1 MNLFSK
7 FFKKRQDRSKSQIQ
21 IFGGEGPM
29 PKELRELLKKAK
41 ADLENDEDEALFLL
55 KDHPGIDQIF
65 EAGHQ
70 ECAFLNKQI
79 SDAKE
84 KANKIKRDCWDQVE
98 AYMKYNGLWPKE
110 IPHKQHIRLG
120 IKNGAMVWL
129 KE

>member
-1 MNLFSK
+1 MSFFRK
-7 FFKKRQDRSKSQIQ
+7 FFKSKGDKPQLQ
-21 IFGGEGPM
+21 IFAGEGPM
-29 PKELRELLKKAK
+29 PKELREIIQMAK
-41 ADLENDEDEALFLL
+41 GQSRDEDEALFLL

-110 IPHKQHIRLG
+110 IPHKQHIRLW